1 MGALAVGMLLV
12 KAEGLSQYSS
22 RRTVCVMLAVRDAV
36 LKTIFMGICAQRR
49 QFVLSPRSARLF
61 TSDRTLS
68 ALLW

>member
-1 MGALAVGMLLV
+1 MGALALGMLLAA
-12 KAEGLSQYSS
+12 AEGLSVTEQQQ
-22 RRTVCVMLAVRDAV
+22 THCIMLAVRDAV
-36 LKTIFMGICAQRR
+36 SKTIFMGSCAQRR